1 MVLVTWLYDEAGRAS
16 AILDEFLLRTVDGE
30 PAGFVFGLSAF
41 SVRGEHLG
49 WFEDGVLYDVENCPL
64 GFLDGA
70 RGMALAVPAL
80 QPAPPE
86 PVFGKRPNVP
96 PLRAR
101 PVRRPANGWSRH
113 VLADYIDAAAAPDPL
128 PARATPGAL
137 LPAPPA
143 ALNDPAR

>member
-1 MVLVTWLYDEAGRAS
+1 MALVTWLYDEAGRAS

-41 SVRGEHLG
+41 SLRGEHIG
-49 WFEDGVLYDVENCPL
+49 WFEDGVLYDVENRTL

-70 RGMALAVPAL
+70 RGLAPAVPAL

-86 PVFGKRPNVP
+86 PGFGKRPNVP

-101 PVRRPANGWSRH
+101 PLRRPANGWSRH
-113 VLADYIDAAAAPDPL
+113 VLADYIDTAAAPEPACAPL
-128 PARATPGAL
+128 APGAL
-137 LPAPPA
+137 LPAAPV
-143 ALNDPAR
+143 ALTGTAR